1 MKKIPSIFICDLYA
15 PNRLHIKIDWEERID
30 FAKSI
35 DIPFTYLSRKKTF
48 KIFSLYPFVYF
59 NLCENG

>member
-35 DIPFTYLSRKKTF
+35 DIPFTYLSRKKPF
-48 KIFSLYPFVYF
+48 K
-59 NLCENG
+59 NL